1 MALFDSS
8 LGIDFRPNT
17 LILTCLKRTFGKI
30 RLQDHEIHTVPPET
44 PKDER
49 EAQTLSVI
57 NRFVARNVVDRDR
70 VCISIPREKVVI
82 RFITLPIATKENLR
96 KVIDYETSKYTPFE
110 RGETYFDYHVVKEE
124 KESIHLFVVFVKKVE
139 VDAYLSLLKKIG
151 LRPFSIQIPSAAAL
165 NLFFYQGGG
174 KEQGASILLDV
185 TDPFVE
191 MNLVQERNL
200 RESFHMP
207 LPPEERASRI
217 LSTLKRSGVKED
229 VLSASTFFVY
239 GLAADET
246 VLSSLKEA
254 DHVKAV
260 VPPPLS
266 QIETKEDP
274 SQLYRIYASI
284 GLPLRGMTKT
294 QFDVN
299 LLPFEMRKKIRQI
312 GKPLF
317 IVFAIVAFLLGVS
330 WAAGIFIQYRD
341 ALNGVNA
348 EVKKRRPAV
357 EAVEK
362 LQKQKDEFMKEIADL
377 DKIRS
382 EVSKIEILKELT
394 QLIPPSVWVWNFK
407 YNGKEIEISGFA
419 DSASDLI
426 PLIDKSAL
434 FEKVEFITPVTKERV
449 MIGNEMK
456 EKERFKLKARIEV
469 RKAGS

>member
-8 LGIDFRPNT
+8 LGIDFRPNH

-30 RLQDHEIHTVPPET
+30 RLADHEIHTVPPET
-44 PKDER
+44 QKDER

-110 RGETYFDYHVVKEE
+110 RGDTYFDYHILKEE

-151 LRPFSIQIPSAAAL
+151 LQPFSIQIPSAAAL

-191 MNLVQERNL
+191 MNLVQERSL
-200 RESFHMP
+200 RESFHVP

-217 LSTLKRSGVKED
+217 LSTLKRSGMKED

-266 QIETKEDP
+266 QIETQGDP
-274 SQLYRIYASI
+274 SQLHRIYASI
-284 GLPLRGMTKT
+284 GLPLRGMMKT
-294 QFDVN
+294 QFDLN

-317 IVFAIVAFLLGVS
+317 ILFSIVAFLLVVS
-330 WAAGIFIQYRD
+330 WAAGIFVQYRD

-362 LQKQKDEFMKEIADL
+362 LQKQKDEFAKEIADL
-377 DKIRS
+377 GRIRS
-382 EVSKIEILKELT
+382 EISKIELLKELT

-426 PLIDKSAL
+426 PLMDKSPL

-449 MIGNEMK
+449 MISNETK

>member
-1 MALFDSS
+1 
-8 LGIDFRPNT
+8 
-17 LILTCLKRTFGKI
+17 
-30 RLQDHEIHTVPPET
+30 
-44 PKDER
+44 
-49 EAQTLSVI
+49 
-57 NRFVARNVVDRDR
+57 
-70 VCISIPREKVVI
+70 
-82 RFITLPIATKENLR
+82 
-96 KVIDYETSKYTPFE
+96 
-110 RGETYFDYHVVKEE
+110 
-124 KESIHLFVVFVKKVE
+124 
-139 VDAYLSLLKKIG
+139 
-151 LRPFSIQIPSAAAL
+151 
-165 NLFFYQGGG
+165 
-174 KEQGASILLDV
+174 
-185 TDPFVE
+185 
-191 MNLVQERNL
+191 
-200 RESFHMP
+200 
-207 LPPEERASRI
+207 
-217 LSTLKRSGVKED
+217 
-229 VLSASTFFVY
+229 
-239 GLAADET
+239 
-246 VLSSLKEA
+246 
-254 DHVKAV
+254 
-260 VPPPLS
+260 
-266 QIETKEDP
+266 
-274 SQLYRIYASI
+274 
-284 GLPLRGMTKT
+284 MTKT

-317 IVFAIVAFLLGVS
+317 ILFSIVAFLLGVS

>member
-1 MALFDSS
+1 
-8 LGIDFRPNT
+8 
-17 LILTCLKRTFGKI
+17 
-30 RLQDHEIHTVPPET
+30 
-44 PKDER
+44 
-49 EAQTLSVI
+49 
-57 NRFVARNVVDRDR
+57 
-70 VCISIPREKVVI
+70 
-82 RFITLPIATKENLR
+82 
-96 KVIDYETSKYTPFE
+96 
-110 RGETYFDYHVVKEE
+110 
-124 KESIHLFVVFVKKVE
+124 
-139 VDAYLSLLKKIG
+139 
-151 LRPFSIQIPSAAAL
+151 
-165 NLFFYQGGG
+165 
-174 KEQGASILLDV
+174 
-185 TDPFVE
+185 VE

-207 LPPEERASRI
+207 LPREERASRI

-246 VLSSLKEA
+246 VLNSLKEA

-274 SQLYRIYASI
+274 SQLHRIYASI

-317 IVFAIVAFLLGVS
+317 ILFSIVAFLLGVS

-362 LQKQKDEFMKEIADL
+362 LQKQKDEFVKEIADL

-382 EVSKIEILKELT
+382 EVSKIELLKELT
-394 QLIPPSVWVWNFK
+394 QLIPLRFGLELQIQREGDRDQRVCRFGLGPDP
-407 YNGKEIEISGFA
+407 A
-419 DSASDLI
+419 D
-426 PLIDKSAL
+426 
-434 FEKVEFITPVTKERV
+434 
-449 MIGNEMK
+449 
-456 EKERFKLKARIEV
+456 
-469 RKAGS
+469 